1 MNLGK
6 WISLFLSTLG
16 IGIGAALVVGAFV
29 FMINPEVTPST
40 MGVEG
45 ILFNVIQTVT
55 VGALLGAF
63 SHMGFFA
70 YLTVNL
76 FAQGIFK
83 NKLLW
88 TYVQVF
94 FIVVVSGYAAMLRV
108 PEGENMLPYFVLPG
122 LVVIGG
128 YFVARRKAAETNR
141 KSFVPTMFF
150 MTAVTL
156 LEAVPALQQFNAY
169 GTVMMVLPL
178 FLCNA
183 WQILRL
189 HKILTPVATG
199 EPAGRAS

>member
-6 WISLFLSTLG
+6 WISLFLSTVG
-16 IGIGAALVVGAFV
+16 IGIAAALVVGVAV
-29 FMINPEVTPST
+29 FSINPEVSASE

-45 ILFNVIQTVT
+45 LLFNLLQTVT

-76 FAQGIFK
+76 FAQGIFR

-94 FIVVVSGYAAMLRV
+94 FIVVVAAYAAMLRV
-108 PEGENMLPYFVLPG
+108 PEGESMLPYFVLPT
-122 LVVIGG
+122 LVVLGA
-128 YFVARRKAAETNR
+128 YVVSRRKAAETNK

-169 GTVMMVLPL
+169 GTAMMVLPL

-189 HKILTPVATG
+189 HKILAPAATQEPV
-199 EPAGRAS
+199 GRAS

>member
-16 IGIGAALVVGAFV
+16 IGIGAALVVGVFV

-45 ILFNVIQTVT
+45 ILFNLIQTVT

-83 NKLLW
+83 NKLMW

-108 PEGENMLPYFVLPG
+108 PEGESMLPYFVLPA

-128 YFVARRKAAETNR
+128 YLVARRKAAETNP
-141 KSFVPTMFF
+141 KSFVPTLFF

-169 GTVMMVLPL
+169 GTAMMVLPL

-189 HKILTPVATG
+189 HKILAPARAG